1 MIIHGNKQISE
12 IVYARKASEGGG
24 AVAISNIISGAQVVF
39 GGLKPLFVWLEKA
52 AGKAILAAFGQ
63 TDGKAVIKAT
73 NAYLNALAATDPT
86 KATALAGFINED
98 PMLVCSIGLQPQ
110 GVQMPIRWLVGDGN
124 STIDTGHTPT
134 PSIKTHTLFKLPNN
148 DSSVYGS
155 AISHNSRTFELYGYN
170 GGEINYGN
178 YYQIVGG
185 LVGNRVELTS
195 NANVF
200 KYKVN
205 NGSEVT
211 RTFGAFTGTFPYDLS
226 LFANRRGAMPT
237 TGVSGVEIA
246 FYEIED
252 ENDFKENLVPF
263 VSQTRNGMVD
273 LETMTFHPNQGTGT
287 FGTGYTLQDG
297 VTPWTPLNQ
306 TP

>member
-1 MIIHGNKQISE
+1 MSVLLRRYYQLLNNSLGNQLPAMT
-12 IVYARKASEGGG
+12 VH
-24 AVAISNIISGAQVVF
+24 
-39 GGLKPLFVWLEKA
+39 
-52 AGKAILAAFGQ
+52 AILAAFGK
-63 TDGKAVIKAT
+63 TDGMAVIKAT
-73 NAYLNALAATDPT
+73 NVYLNALAATDKT
-86 KATALAGFINED
+86 KASALAGFINED
-98 PMLVCSIGLQPQ
+98 PMLVCSLGLEPTLTTLS
-110 GVQMPIRWLVGDGN
+110 GMPIRWLIGDGN

-134 PSIKTHTLFKLPNN
+134 PSIKTHTRFKLPNN
-148 DSSVYGS
+148 DSVVYGS
-155 AISHNSRTFELYGYN
+155 AISYSSRTFEIYGYN

-178 YYQIVGG
+178 EFKIVGG

-205 NGSEVT
+205 NGLNVT
-211 RTFGAFTGTFPYDLS
+211 KTFSAFSGTFPYDLS
-226 LFANRRGAMPT
+226 LFGNRRGAMPT

-252 ENDFKENLVPF
+252 ANDFKENLVPF

-273 LETMTFHPNQGTGT
+273 LETMTFHPNQGMGT
-287 FGTGYTLQDG
+287 FGIGYTEADG